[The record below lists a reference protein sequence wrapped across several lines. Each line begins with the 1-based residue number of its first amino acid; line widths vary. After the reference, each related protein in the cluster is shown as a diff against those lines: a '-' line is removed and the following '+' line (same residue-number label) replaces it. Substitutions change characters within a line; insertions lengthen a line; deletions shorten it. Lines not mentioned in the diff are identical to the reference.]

1 MHCDPM
7 SFSLK
12 KMYSSYD
19 SSSRFLD
26 GSFFQ
31 WLISTVQI
39 EVHWSIKKN
48 TMGCTNF
55 CIPPIS
61 LPPLLPVFDL
71 ILFSA
76 AEEVGDSEQPGV
88 GRVPVLVVGELLGE
102 AVLPAT
108 ADAGTEFRPPMDV
121 IMATQSGT
129 TTSGL
134 CQCAQEGGENLTML
148 QNLAISFTAFIIC

>member
-1 MHCDPM
+1 M
-7 SFSLK
+7 
-12 KMYSSYD
+12 
-19 SSSRFLD
+19 
-26 GSFFQ
+26 
-31 WLISTVQI
+31 
-39 EVHWSIKKN
+39 
-48 TMGCTNF
+48 
-55 CIPPIS
+55 
-61 LPPLLPVFDL
+61 
-71 ILFSA
+71 
-76 AEEVGDSEQPGV
+76 GDSEQPGV